1 MSRAARWLLSIVA
14 ALALLRAALCVV
26 VRPSTQ
32 RDWSRDQQVLPV
44 AQLDGNLATIRNIR
58 NFTYRTTDDYTPG
71 YYDKTFDLNKL
82 ESAWF
87 VVEPFGKGGAA
98 HTFVS
103 FGFGGNDFV
112 AISVE
117 IRKEKGESFS
127 VLKGLMRQYEVM
139 YVIGDE
145 RDLVKLRTNYRN
157 DTVHLYPIR
166 TTREKMRAM
175 FVSMLD
181 RTNKL
186 AREPEF
192 YNTLTNTC
200 TTNLVAHVNLITPKK
215 VPFSFATLLPANSDR
230 LAYDL
235 GMLDTNLP
243 FEEARR
249 RFQINELARRY
260 GNDAEFSVRI
270 REKARPR

>member
-1 MSRAARWLLSIVA
+1 MRRFVRGLLTLVA
-14 ALALLRAALCVV
+14 ALALLRAAMCVV

-32 RDWSRDQQVLPV
+32 REWSPDQQVLP
-44 AQLDGNLATIRNIR
+44 AAEIHGNLATIRNIR
-58 NFTYRTTDDYTPG
+58 NFTYRTAHDYTPG
-71 YYDKTFDLNKL
+71 YYDKTFDLNRL
-82 ESAWF
+82 ESVWF

-117 IRKEKGESFS
+117 IRKEVGESFS

-157 DTVHLYPIR
+157 DTVYLYPVR
-166 TTREKMRAM
+166 TTREKMRRM

-181 RTNKL
+181 RANKL

-200 TTNLVAHVNLITPKK
+200 TTNLVAHVNYITPRK
-215 VPFSFATLLPANSDR
+215 VPFSFATLLPANADR

-235 GMLDTNLP
+235 GMIDTNLS
-243 FEEARR
+243 FEAARR
-249 RFQINELARRY
+249 RFRINELARRY
-260 GNDAEFSVRI
+260 ANDPAFSVRI
-270 REKARPR
+270 REKR